1 MFLYNEHTDTDA
13 SGYLRV
19 ILRYP
24 SLLKGTSFLTSRSV
38 AHRNQTTYSNSN
50 QYLNLGL
57 WFFIFVYGAYCA
69 LSRKTV
75 LSIME
80 GILHRLLSA

>member
-57 WFFIFVYGAYCA
+57 
-69 LSRKTV
+69 
-75 LSIME
+75 
-80 GILHRLLSA
+80 